1 MKFVFN
7 ICLNIIMVYFKETT
21 MTKIAIWC
29 RHKNDNIIGIGP
41 NIPWHIPSDF
51 KRFRR
56 ITEKSCITC
65 GQTTYESFPNRTL
78 PNRKIY
84 VLSFDE
90 KYEVSDK
97 NNHFVINNPEKLCDV
112 KEPLYICGGASIY
125 KMFMQND
132 APDVIVDSCYMGDI
146 NSELKGNP
154 VDITLCIDV
163 MNKDYKKVS
172 PDYNEDN
179 VITTVWVKKGA
190 EVNNEILNHIT
201 LSIINK

>member
-1 MKFVFN
+1 
-7 ICLNIIMVYFKETT
+7 

-29 RHKNDNIIGIGP
+29 RHKDDNIIGIGP
-41 NIPWHIPSDF
+41 NIPWHISSDF

-56 ITEKSCITC
+56 ITEKASITC

-97 NNHFVINNPEKLCDV
+97 DNHFVINNPAKLRDFSDT
-112 KEPLYICGGASIY
+112 LYICGGASVY

-132 APDVIVDSCYMGDI
+132 APEVIVDSCYKGKL
-146 NSELKGNP
+146 NPELKGNP
-154 VDITLCIDV
+154 VDITACIEA
-163 MNKDYKKVS
+163 MYKDYKKVS
-172 PDYNEDN
+172 PDYDEDE
-179 VITTVWVKKGA
+179 VITTVWVKKDA
-190 EVNNEILNHIT
+190 VVEQEVLNHIT

>member
-1 MKFVFN
+1 
-7 ICLNIIMVYFKETT
+7 

-29 RHKNDNIIGIGP
+29 RHENDNIIGIGP
-41 NIPWHIPSDF
+41 NIPWHITSDF

-97 NNHFVINNPEKLCDV
+97 ENHFVVNNPKALSSV
-112 KEPLYICGGASIY
+112 KEPLYICGGASVY

-132 APDVIVDSCYMGDI
+132 APEVIVDSCYRG
-146 NSELKGNP
+146 ELNPNLSGNP
-154 VDITLCIDV
+154 VDITFCIDT
-163 MNKDYKKVS
+163 MYKDYEKVS
-172 PDYNEDN
+172 PDYDEDN
-179 VITTVWVKKGA
+179 IITTVWVKKGV
-190 EVNNEILNHIT
+190 EVSKEILNHIT

>member
-1 MKFVFN
+1 
-7 ICLNIIMVYFKETT
+7 

-29 RHKNDNIIGIGP
+29 RHNNDNIIGIGP

-56 ITEKSCITC
+56 ITEKSSITC

-97 NNHFVINNPEKLCDV
+97 DNHFVVNDPNKLRDFKDV
-112 KEPLYICGGASIY
+112 LYICGGASVY

-132 APDVIVDSCYMGDI
+132 APEVIVDSCYNG
-146 NSELKGNP
+146 ELNPNLRGNP
-154 VDITLCIDV
+154 VDITQCINI
-163 MNKDYKKVS
+163 MKSNYEKFS
-172 PDYNEDN
+172 PNYDEDN
-179 VITTVWVKKGA
+179 VTTTVWVKKGA
-190 EVNNEILNHIT
+190 VVEDKVLKHIT
-201 LSIINK
+201 LSIINN

>member
-1 MKFVFN
+1 
-7 ICLNIIMVYFKETT
+7 

-29 RHKNDNIIGIGP
+29 RHEHDNIIGIGP

-65 GQTTYESFPNRTL
+65 GQTTYESFPDRTL

-97 NNHFVINNPEKLCDV
+97 ENHFVVNNPKDLCDFS
-112 KEPLYICGGASIY
+112 EPLYICGGASVY

-132 APDVIVDSCYMGDI
+132 APEVIVDSCYKG
-146 NSELKGNP
+146 ELNPKLSGNP
-154 VDITLCIDV
+154 VDITACIDA
-163 MNKDYKKVS
+163 MYKDYEKVS
-172 PDYNEDN
+172 PNYDEDN
-179 VITTVWVKKGA
+179 VITTIWVKKGT
-190 EVNNEILNHIT
+190 EVSKKVLNHIT

>member
-1 MKFVFN
+1 
-7 ICLNIIMVYFKETT
+7 

-29 RHKNDNIIGIGP
+29 RHEKDNIIGIGP

-51 KRFRR
+51 RRFRR

-84 VLSFDE
+84 VLTFDE
-90 KYEVSDK
+90 KYKVSDEQ
-97 NNHFVINNPEKLCDV
+97 NHFVVNDPKMLCDFR
-112 KEPLYICGGASIY
+112 EPIYICGGASIY

-132 APDVIVDSCYMGDI
+132 APDVIVDSCYRG
-146 NSELKGNP
+146 ELNPEFKGKP
-154 VDITLCIDV
+154 VDISACV
-163 MNKDYKKVS
+163 EAMYRDYEKIS
-172 PDYNEDN
+172 SDYEEDN
-179 VITTVWVKKGA
+179 VVTTVWVKRES
-190 EVNNEILNHIT
+190 EVSQEILKHIT

>member
-1 MKFVFN
+1 
-7 ICLNIIMVYFKETT
+7 

-84 VLSFDE
+84 VLSFD
-90 KYEVSDK
+90 KDYEVSDK
-97 NNHFVINNPEKLCDV
+97 DNHFVVNDAKLLCNLN
-112 KEPLYICGGASIY
+112 ENLYICGGASIY

-132 APDVIVDSCYMGDI
+132 APDVIVDSCYEGDI
-146 NSELKGNP
+146 DPRLEGVP
-154 VDITLCIDV
+154 VDITSCIDA
-163 MNKDYKKVS
+163 MKQNYEKVS

-179 VITTVWVKKGA
+179 VVTTVWVKKDA
-190 EVNNEILNHIT
+190 IVEDEVLKHIT
-201 LSIINK
+201 LSIINN

>member
-1 MKFVFN
+1 
-7 ICLNIIMVYFKETT
+7 

-29 RHKNDNIIGIGP
+29 RHENDNIIGIGP
-41 NIPWHIPSDF
+41 NIPWYIPSDF

-90 KYEVSDK
+90 NYEVSDSD
-97 NNHFVINNPEKLCDV
+97 NHFVINDANVLRDFEDT
-112 KEPLYICGGASIY
+112 LYICGGASIY

-132 APDVIVDSCYMGDI
+132 APDVIVDSCYKGEL
-146 NSELKGNP
+146 NPELKGNP
-154 VDITLCIDV
+154 VDITACIDA
-163 MNKDYKKVS
+163 MKTDYEKVS
-172 PDYNEDN
+172 KDYNEDN
-179 VITTVWVKKGA
+179 VVTTVWVKKGA
-190 EVNNEILNHIT
+190 VVESDILDHIT
-201 LSIINK
+201 LSILNS

>member
-1 MKFVFN
+1 
-7 ICLNIIMVYFKETT
+7 

-29 RHKNDNIIGIGP
+29 RHNNDNIIGIGP

-56 ITEKSCITC
+56 ITEKSSITC

-78 PNRKIY
+78 PNRKIF

-97 NNHFVINNPEKLCDV
+97 DNHFVVTDAKKLSSI

-125 KMFMQND
+125 KMFMQSD
-132 APDVIVDSCYMGDI
+132 APEVIVDSCYNGEIDP
-146 NSELKGNP
+146 NLSGNP
-154 VDITLCIDV
+154 VDITLCVDI
-163 MNKDYKKVS
+163 MKNSYEKVS
-172 PDYNEDN
+172 SNFEEDN
-179 VITTVWVKKGA
+179 VTTTVWVKKNA
-190 EVNNEILNHIT
+190 IVDDEVLNHIIK
-201 LSIINK
+201 SIINN

>member
-1 MKFVFN
+1 
-7 ICLNIIMVYFKETT
+7 

-51 KRFRR
+51 RRFRR

-84 VLSFDE
+84 ILSFDE

-97 NNHFVINNPEKLCDV
+97 KNHFVVNNPKELCCV
-112 KEPLYICGGASIY
+112 KEPLYICGGASVY

-132 APDVIVDSCYMGDI
+132 APEVIVDSCYEG
-146 NSELKGNP
+146 ELNP
-154 VDITLCIDV
+154 SLSGALVDITTCIEA
-163 MNKDYKKVS
+163 MYKDYVKVS

-179 VITTVWVKKGA
+179 VITTIWVKKGS
-190 EVNNEILNHIT
+190 EVSKEILNHIT

>member
-1 MKFVFN
+1 
-7 ICLNIIMVYFKETT
+7 

-29 RHKNDNIIGIGP
+29 RHENDNIIGIGP

-56 ITEKSCITC
+56 ITEKSSITC

-90 KYEVSDK
+90 NYEVSDK
-97 NNHFVINNPEKLCDV
+97 DNHFVINDANKLRDFNDV
-112 KEPLYICGGASIY
+112 LYICGGASIY

-132 APDVIVDSCYMGDI
+132 APDIIVDSCYKG
-146 NSELKGNP
+146 ELNPKLTGNP
-154 VDITLCIDV
+154 VDITTCIEA
-163 MNKDYKKVS
+163 MKNDYIKIS
-172 PDYNEDN
+172 EDYDEDN
-179 VITTVWVKKGA
+179 IITTVWAKRGTTVK
-190 EVNNEILNHIT
+190 EEILKHIIS
-201 LSIINK
+201 SIINK

>member
-1 MKFVFN
+1 
-7 ICLNIIMVYFKETT
+7 

-29 RHKNDNIIGIGP
+29 RHENDNIIGIGA

-84 VLSFDE
+84 VLSFDD

-97 NNHFVINNPEKLCDV
+97 ENHFVVNDV
-112 KEPLYICGGASIY
+112 KKLSLISEPLYICGGASVY

-132 APDVIVDSCYMGDI
+132 APDVIVDSCYRG
-146 NSELKGNP
+146 ELNPELTGAP
-154 VDITLCIDV
+154 VDISLCIDI
-163 MNKDYKKVS
+163 MKKEFEKVS
-172 PDYNEDN
+172 PDYEEDN
-179 VITTVWVKKGA
+179 VITAVWVKKGV
-190 EVNNEILNHIT
+190 EVSKEILNHIT

>member
-1 MKFVFN
+1 
-7 ICLNIIMVYFKETT
+7 

-29 RHKNDNIIGIGP
+29 RHENDNIIGIGP
-41 NIPWHIPSDF
+41 TIPWHIPSDF

-56 ITEKSCITC
+56 ITEKACITC

-97 NNHFVINNPEKLCDV
+97 ENHFVVNNPKALCDFS
-112 KEPLYICGGASIY
+112 ETLYICGGASVY

-132 APDVIVDSCYMGDI
+132 APEVIVDSCYKG
-146 NSELKGNP
+146 ELNPELSGNP
-154 VDITLCIDV
+154 VDITACIDA
-163 MNKDYKKVS
+163 MNKDYEKVS
-172 PDYNEDN
+172 PDYDEDN
-179 VITTVWVKKGA
+179 VITTIWVKKGV
-190 EVNNEILNHIT
+190 EVSKEILNHIT